1 MDDVA
6 REAGVSRALVSL
18 VMRESPKVSPKRRAR
33 VLRAAERLGYR
44 PNAIAR
50 SLASHRTQTAGVL
63 LNDLHN
69 PFFAEIANGIEEL
82 ASSVGYRVLIITGG
96 RRQQRERAM
105 LEALLEYRTDGI
117 ILVSPRMAAGE
128 ITNALGDLPA
138 VVVGRTM
145 RDRQIDAVMT
155 DEAKGSHMAVEHL
168 VEFGHERIVHIDG
181 GPGAGAAPRRAGYLR
196 AMREA
201 GLERLAMVVAG
212 DFNEEAGAR
221 GADAILKRRGKS
233 PTAVFAANDLVAV
246 GAIDRFEQEGLRIPE
261 DISIVGYDNIFVA
274 ALRHLSI
281 TTINQPRHNMGRDA
295 LELLL
300 ERVDG
305 RRDRAV
311 KLHEPALVVRA
322 TSAPPPRA
330 GTSSSP
336 FVSPQE
342 WPSRPRPRCGATSRR
357 RIPSSC
363 ESSWTV
369 RPVQR
374 RWQRGSWLAQDE

>member
-1 MDDVA
+1 VNGRRSYVTMDDVA

-18 VMRESPKVSPKRRAR
+18 VMRDSPKVSERRRAL
-33 VLRAAERLGYR
+33 VLKAAERLGYR

-50 SLASHRTQTAGVL
+50 SLASHRTKTVGVL

-82 ASSVGYRVLIITGG
+82 ASAVGYRVLIITGG
-96 RRQQRERAM
+96 RQQQRERAM
-105 LEALLEYRTDGI
+105 MEALLEYRTDGI
-117 ILVSPRMAAGE
+117 ILVSPRMAA
-128 ITNALGDLPA
+128 
-138 VVVGRTM
+138 
-145 RDRQIDAVMT
+145 
-155 DEAKGSHMAVEHL
+155 EHL
-168 VEFGHERIVHIDG
+168 VELGHRRIVHIDG
-181 GPGAGAAPRRAGYLR
+181 GAGAGAAPRRAGYLR

-201 GLERLAMVVAG
+201 GLERLASVFPG
-212 DFNEEAGAR
+212 DFNEEAGAH
-221 GADAILKRRGKS
+221 GAEAILKRRGKL

-305 RRDRAV
+305 RSVRAV
-311 KLHEPALVVRA
+311 RLHEPALVVRA
-322 TSAPPPRA
+322 TSAPPP
-330 GTSSSP
+330 
-336 FVSPQE
+336 
-342 WPSRPRPRCGATSRR
+342 
-357 RIPSSC
+357 
-363 ESSWTV
+363 
-369 RPVQR
+369 
-374 RWQRGSWLAQDE
+374 

>member
-18 VMRESPKVSPKRRAR
+18 VMRDSPKVSPERRER
-33 VLRAAERLGYR
+33 VLRTAQRLGYR

-50 SLASHRTQTAGVL
+50 SLASHESQTVGVL

-82 ASSVGYRVLIITGG
+82 ASSLGYRVLIISGG
-96 RRQQRERAM
+96 RQQQRERAM

-117 ILVSPRMAAGE
+117 ILVSPRMATRE
-128 ITNALGDLPA
+128 IMRAVRDLPT
-138 VVVGRTM
+138 VVVGRGI
-145 RDRQIDAVMT
+145 RDKQIDAVMT
-155 DEAKGSHMAVEHL
+155 DEAKGSHLAVDHL
-168 VEFGHERIVHIDG
+168 VELGHERIVHIDG

-201 GLERLAMVVAG
+201 GLERQATVVPG
-212 DFNEEAGAR
+212 DFNEQAGAA
-221 GADAILKRRGKS
+221 GAEAILRRRGKL

-246 GAIDRFEQEGLRIPE
+246 GAIDRFEQEGLRVPA
-261 DISIVGYDNIFVA
+261 DVSIVGYDNTFVA

-281 TTINQPRHNMGRDA
+281 TTINQPRHSMGRDA
-295 LELLL
+295 LALLL

-305 RRDRAV
+305 RRERSV

-322 TSAPPPRA
+322 TSGPAP
-330 GTSSSP
+330 
-336 FVSPQE
+336 
-342 WPSRPRPRCGATSRR
+342 
-357 RIPSSC
+357 
-363 ESSWTV
+363 
-369 RPVQR
+369 
-374 RWQRGSWLAQDE
+374 

>member
-18 VMRESPKVSPKRRAR
+18 VMRDSPKVSKERRGR

-50 SLASHRTQTAGVL
+50 SLASHRTQTVGVL

-96 RRQQRERAM
+96 RQQQRERAM

-128 ITNALGDLPA
+128 IATALGELPA
-138 VVVGRTM
+138 VVVGRAM
-145 RDRQIDAVMT
+145 RDRHMDAVMT
-155 DEAKGSHMAVEHL
+155 DEAQGSHLAVEHL
-168 VEFGHERIVHIDG
+168 VELGHERIAHIDG
-181 GPGAGAAPRRAGYLR
+181 GQGAGAAPRRAGYLR

-201 GLERLAMVVAG
+201 GLEKLALVVPG
-212 DFNEEAGAR
+212 DFNEDAGAG
-221 GADAILKRRGKS
+221 GAEQILRRRGKL

-246 GAIDRFEQEGLRIPE
+246 GAIDRLEQEGLRIPE
-261 DISIVGYDNIFVA
+261 DISVVGYDNIFVA

-281 TTINQPRHNMGRDA
+281 TTINQPRHSMGRDA

-305 RRDRAV
+305 RRDRTV

-322 TSAPPPRA
+322 TS
-330 GTSSSP
+330 G
-336 FVSPQE
+336 
-342 WPSRPRPRCGATSRR
+342 
-357 RIPSSC
+357 
-363 ESSWTV
+363 
-369 RPVQR
+369 PVP
-374 RWQRGSWLAQDE
+374 

>member
-18 VMRESPKVSPKRRAR
+18 VMRESPKVSPKRRER
-33 VLRAAERLGYR
+33 VLRAAQRLGYR

-50 SLASHRTQTAGVL
+50 SLASHRTQTVGVL

-69 PFFAEIANGIEEL
+69 PFFAEIANGIEDV

-117 ILVSPRMAAGE
+117 ILVSPRMATGE
-128 ITNALGDLPA
+128 ITNAIGDLPA

-155 DEAKGSHMAVEHL
+155 DEAQGSHLAVEHL
-168 VEFGHERIVHIDG
+168 VELGHKRIVHIDG

-201 GLERLAMVVAG
+201 GLERHAWVVAG
-212 DFNEEAGAR
+212 DFNEEAGAQ
-221 GADAILKRRGKS
+221 GAEVILKRRGS
-233 PTAVFAANDLVAV
+233 LPTAVFAANDLVAV
-246 GAIDRFEQEGLRIPE
+246 GAIDRFEQEGLRIPH
-261 DISIVGYDNIFVA
+261 DISVVGYDNIFVA

-305 RRDRAV
+305 RRERAV

-322 TSAPPPRA
+322 TSAPPP
-330 GTSSSP
+330 
-336 FVSPQE
+336 
-342 WPSRPRPRCGATSRR
+342 
-357 RIPSSC
+357 
-363 ESSWTV
+363 
-369 RPVQR
+369 
-374 RWQRGSWLAQDE
+374 

>member
-18 VMRESPKVSPKRRAR
+18 VMRESPKVSPKRREL
-33 VLRAAERLGYR
+33 VLRAAKRLGYR

-50 SLASHRTQTAGVL
+50 SLASHRSQTVGVL

-69 PFFAEIANGIEEL
+69 PFFAEIANGIEDL

-96 RRQQRERAM
+96 RRQRRERAM

-128 ITNALGDLPA
+128 ITGALRDVPA

-145 RDRQIDAVMT
+145 RDPQIDAVMT
-155 DEAKGSHMAVEHL
+155 NEAQGSHLAVEHL
-168 VEFGHERIVHIDG
+168 LELGHERIVHVDG
-181 GPGAGAAPRRAGYLR
+181 GPGAGAGPRRAGYMR
-196 AMREA
+196 AMRDA
-201 GLERLAMVVAG
+201 GLERLASVVPG

-221 GADAILKRRGKS
+221 GAEQILRRRSKL

-246 GAIDRFEQEGLRIPE
+246 GAIDRFEQEGLRIPQ

-281 TTINQPRHNMGRDA
+281 TTVNQPRQSMGRDA

-300 ERVDG
+300 QRVEG
-305 RRDRAV
+305 RRERTV
-311 KLHEPALVVRA
+311 KLHEPSLVVRS
-322 TSAPPPRA
+322 TSGRAP
-330 GTSSSP
+330 
-336 FVSPQE
+336 
-342 WPSRPRPRCGATSRR
+342 
-357 RIPSSC
+357 
-363 ESSWTV
+363 
-369 RPVQR
+369 
-374 RWQRGSWLAQDE
+374 